1 MKETQLKILQYIS
14 GIALFFF
21 VGAHLLVSHLSSGE
35 PTTWESVSER
45 ATTSGWLTFY
55 ILLLIFGIYHGLHGL
70 RTIILEFSIPSSA
83 VKVLDR
89 VLLAVGLA
97 VFVYAVY
104 IPINAFII
112 G

>member
-45 ATTSGWLTFY
+45 ATSSGWLTFY

-70 RTIILEFSIPSSA
+70 RTIILEFSIPNSA

-97 VFVYAVY
+97 VFGYAVY

>member
-45 ATTSGWLTFY
+45 ATSSGWLTFY

-89 VLLAVGLA
+89 VLLAIGLA
-97 VFVYAVY
+97 VFGYAVY